1 MSTPTTEKGNGGYE
15 PPLMHKMWDRRLW
28 LLLNIQITLLP
39 ANLIQ
44 LFFFFVRAIRANM
57 PHKKTGLFYL
67 LTEPPQKWLLW
78 ILPWIFSRGCEC
90 QDLHKNRLWAFF
102 SRSLRFSTAEPHHRT
117 WTRGACDQ
125 ADLRVLR
132 ARVRVTAVRDPR
144 LLFQTSFNFIFFFW
158 RQAAQITRCSNAEDM
173 AGLRGDWKSPGKM
186 TGPVRTATK
195 IG

>member
-15 PPLMHKMWDRRLW
+15 PPVMHKMWDSRLW

-44 LFFFFVRAIRANM
+44 LFFLLGLLERTCPTKKQDYFTFWPNRLRNDCFEFYLEFSREAVSVRTYTKIDSERFSPDHWDFRQPSLIIALEHEERAIRQICGCWGREWEWQLLE
-57 PHKKTGLFYL
+57 TLDFYFRHL
-67 LTEPPQKWLLW
+67 S
-78 ILPWIFSRGCEC
+78 IF
-90 QDLHKNRLWAFF
+90 F
-102 SRSLRFSTAEPHHRT
+102 
-117 WTRGACDQ
+117 
-125 ADLRVLR
+125 
-132 ARVRVTAVRDPR
+132 
-144 LLFQTSFNFIFFFW
+144 FFFW
-158 RQAAQITRCSNAEDM
+158 RQAAQITRCSNVEDM